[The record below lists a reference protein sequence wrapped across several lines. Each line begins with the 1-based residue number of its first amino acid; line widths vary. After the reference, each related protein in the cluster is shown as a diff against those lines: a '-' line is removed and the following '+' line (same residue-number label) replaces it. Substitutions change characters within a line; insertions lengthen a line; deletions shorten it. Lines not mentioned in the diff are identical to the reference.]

1 MGLRCPCP
9 IALLFLFACT
19 YAQPPCILI
28 TPSVLRLENEET
40 IVVDGQGTAFDGNIL
55 IQDFPKNRLT
65 LSQSRISVNGGN
77 GFIGTTKIKI
87 HAKDF
92 EIDPKNKQFVSVKV
106 VSPDCPLE
114 KVVLVSFHSGYIF
127 IQTDKPIYTPKSTVL
142 YRIFTMT
149 NKLQAV
155 GKNVIIEFVDPRNI
169 IRRRE
174 LRMTPPSGLI
184 SLSHTIPELVSYGV
198 WTISAKYEDTPELNY
213 TANYEVK
220 EYVLPSFEIKIIPNQ
235 NFFYVDD
242 KEFTIDIQ
250 ARYLY
255 GKTVNGHA
263 FVFFS
268 VKDEKNK
275 RGLPDSLRRIAIDDG
290 NGKVSLSRDDIR
302 KSFPNIEEL
311 EGHSIHV
318 TVTVITDTGSDL
330 VEAELEDIFIVKS
343 PYKIL
348 FTKTSK
354 FFKPGM
360 PFHLTVFVTN
370 PDGSPANRV
379 PVLAEPG
386 NVPGNTQEDGTTR
399 LTLNTQG
406 NIKTLDIKVKTAHT
420 KLPESRQASASMT
433 ATAYSPL
440 AGNYLHISIATSEL
454 KLGGN
459 ANVDFVIRNIKTDIA
474 NQINQFTYLI
484 LNKGQIMKV
493 GTQLRQP
500 GQNLVTMLLPITE
513 DFIPSFRIVAYY
525 TVVTGATREI
535 VSDSVWVDV
544 VDSCMGTL
552 EVTREK
558 KNTDIIRPSKEV
570 TLTVKAD
577 HKATVGLVAVD
588 KGVFV
593 LNSKFK
599 ITQKKVWDS
608 VEKSDIGCTPGGGA
622 NNEGVFYDAGLALHT
637 TFQTSTRQR
646 SEQFCEIKAN
656 RKRRSSVAYIE
667 YKATKASSYNG
678 LLKKC
683 CQDGMQENLMG
694 HSCEHRSRYIQEGKE
709 CVDAFL
715 DCCNDVEKKKEL
727 DRKLKVE
734 SSLERSDEDENFLD
748 YADVTVRT
756 QFPESWLWTV
766 RQMTAKADFNGIS
779 TEEVKVTVK
788 DSITTWEVLAVSLS
802 ENKGICV
809 SKPHDLIVFQ
819 DFFIDLKLPYSV
831 VRNEQ
836 VEIRAILYNYGP
848 GEIKVQVEFLY
859 QEKFCSLSNAKKN
872 YRQLVTLLPESSR
885 AVPFIIVPLEL
896 GEHDVE
902 VRAAGAFGLNDGV
915 RKKLNVVPE
924 GLKVTENLISV
935 TLEPEIK
942 GKDGIQ
948 QEKVSTISGRSL
960 VPNTD
965 VDTIITL
972 QGTPIS
978 QMVEDAINGLNLNHL
993 IVMPHG
999 CGEQNMM
1006 FLAPALI
1013 AIHYLDTTSQWD
1025 RVGVNRRSQ
1034 AIEFMK
1040 KGYDQQLTFRRQ
1052 DYSYSANADRRS
1064 STWLTAYVV
1073 KVFAMLRSFIFVEN
1087 DVLCGAIKWLILE
1100 KQKPDGLFK
1109 EDYPVYHQEM
1119 TGAISGSKEVDT
1131 TFTAFVLVAM
1141 MDAERACGATVNN
1154 YQDSIDKGMKFV
1166 LDQYPNVQTPYTTA
1180 IASYA
1185 LARGGKLKDTRK
1197 LLSVSTGNIHWDER
1211 NSKQLSLEATGYA
1224 LLTLLYLKQFELTGP
1239 IVRWIAEQRY
1249 YGEVFTSTQ
1258 ATVVTF
1264 EALAQYQIDIPTVG
1278 NLQLDV
1284 SLNIPSRKQEVTH
1297 RINLQNALV
1306 ARTETL
1312 KTPEEF
1318 VVTAKGKGQGVL
1330 TVQSIYYET
1339 AKERENKCD
1348 NFFLSVTV
1356 KEEDDNA
1363 RKPENVKKSV
1373 SITICTKFLKSYDAT
1388 MSIIDVSMMTGFFP
1402 DINDLNRLMN
1412 GVDKYI
1418 SNFEINKGATE
1429 RGTLI
1434 IYLNKVSHTQEECL
1448 RFRLHQGFEV
1458 GLIQPAS
1465 VTVYDYYTP
1474 ENRCTK
1480 FYHVDKNSAL
1490 YSKICQGEVCR
1501 CAEGNCYKQQQLK
1514 GVTAEKRLESACNS
1528 AVDFVYKV
1536 KLDGIEPRDNY
1547 NSYIMT
1553 IVRVIKQGTDE
1564 NVLQNKRDFTSLV
1577 KCNSA
1582 LNLKIGQEY
1591 IIWGIDKDMFRLGS
1605 SYSYSIGKDTWIEW
1619 WPNDRECQLRVNAET
1634 CEHLDLLA
1642 ETLELIGCPK

>member
-1 MGLRCPCP
+1 
-9 IALLFLFACT
+9 
-19 YAQPPCILI
+19 
-28 TPSVLRLENEET
+28 
-40 IVVDGQGTAFDGNIL
+40 
-55 IQDFPKNRLT
+55 
-65 LSQSRISVNGGN
+65 
-77 GFIGTTKIKI
+77 
-87 HAKDF
+87 
-92 EIDPKNKQFVSVKV
+92 
-106 VSPDCPLE
+106 
-114 KVVLVSFHSGYIF
+114 
-127 IQTDKPIYTPKSTVL
+127 
-142 YRIFTMT
+142 
-149 NKLQAV
+149 
-155 GKNVIIEFVDPRNI
+155 
-169 IRRRE
+169 
-174 LRMTPPSGLI
+174 
-184 SLSHTIPELVSYGV
+184 
-198 WTISAKYEDTPELNY
+198 
-213 TANYEVK
+213 
-220 EYVLPSFEIKIIPNQ
+220 
-235 NFFYVDD
+235 
-242 KEFTIDIQ
+242 
-250 ARYLY
+250 
-255 GKTVNGHA
+255 
-263 FVFFS
+263 
-268 VKDEKNK
+268 
-275 RGLPDSLRRIAIDDG
+275 
-290 NGKVSLSRDDIR
+290 
-302 KSFPNIEEL
+302 
-311 EGHSIHV
+311 
-318 TVTVITDTGSDL
+318 
-330 VEAELEDIFIVKS
+330 
-343 PYKIL
+343 
-348 FTKTSK
+348 
-354 FFKPGM
+354 M

-370 PDGSPANRV
+370 PDGSPAHKV

-386 NVPGNTQEDGTTR
+386 NVAGNTQDDGTTR

-406 NIKTLDIKVKTAHT
+406 NIQTLDIKVKTAHT

-459 ANVDFVIRNIKTDIA
+459 ANVDFVIRNINPGIA

-493 GTQLRQP
+493 GKQLRQP

-513 DFIPSFRIVAYY
+513 GLIPSFRIVAYY

-558 KNTDIIRPSKEV
+558 KGIIRPSKEV

-593 LNSKFK
+593 LNNKFK
-599 ITQKKVWDS
+599 ITQKKVCQPYS
-608 VEKSDIGCTPGGGA
+608 VCSGQELLKMFIPS
-622 NNEGVFYDAGLALHT
+622 
-637 TFQTSTRQR
+637 
-646 SEQFCEIKAN
+646 
-656 RKRRSSVAYIE
+656 KRRGRRRGSAPNLQDAEGDAEGKTRAAGMSIHMSRNVNMPQSSDWFYTTTTSKRRREVQE
-667 YKATKASSYNG
+667 VKDDCDG
-678 LLKKC
+678 LLLSAEK
-683 CQDGMQENLMG
+683 
-694 HSCEHRSRYIQEGKE
+694 RY
-709 CVDAFL
+709 
-715 DCCNDVEKKKEL
+715 
-727 DRKLKVE
+727 RKLKCEIVKIKR
-734 SSLERSDEDENFLD
+734 SL
-748 YADVTVRT
+748 
-756 QFPESWLWTV
+756 
-766 RQMTAKADFNGIS
+766 IS

-859 QEKFCSLSNAKKN
+859 QEKFCSLSSAKKN
-872 YRQLVTLLPESSR
+872 YRQFVTLLPESSR

-915 RKKLNVVPE
+915 RKKLSVVPE

-948 QEKVSTISGRSL
+948 QEKVLTISGRSL

-1073 KVFAMLRSFIFVEN
+1073 KVFAMLRSFIFVDN
-1087 DVLCGAIKWLILE
+1087 DILCGAIKWLILE
-1100 KQKPDGLFK
+1100 KQKPDGLFQ

-1141 MDAERACGATVNN
+1141 LDAESACAATVNS

-1185 LARGGKLKDTRK
+1185 LARGGKLKDTTK
-1197 LLSVSTGNIHWDER
+1197 LLSVSTDNIHWDER

-1284 SLNIPSRKQEVTH
+1284 TLNIPSRKQDVTH

-1318 VVTAKGKGQGVL
+1318 VVTAKGKGQGIL

-1339 AKERENKCD
+1339 AKERENKCN

-1356 KEEDDNA
+1356 KEEEDNA

-1434 IYLNKVSHTQEECL
+1434 IYLNKVS
-1448 RFRLHQGFEV
+1448 R
-1458 GLIQPAS
+1458 I
-1465 VTVYDYYTP
+1465 
-1474 ENRCTK
+1474 
-1480 FYHVDKNSAL
+1480 
-1490 YSKICQGEVCR
+1490 
-1501 CAEGNCYKQQQLK
+1501 
-1514 GVTAEKRLESACNS
+1514 
-1528 AVDFVYKV
+1528 
-1536 KLDGIEPRDNY
+1536 
-1547 NSYIMT
+1547 
-1553 IVRVIKQGTDE
+1553 
-1564 NVLQNKRDFTSLV
+1564 
-1577 KCNSA
+1577 
-1582 LNLKIGQEY
+1582 
-1591 IIWGIDKDMFRLGS
+1591 
-1605 SYSYSIGKDTWIEW
+1605 
-1619 WPNDRECQLRVNAET
+1619 
-1634 CEHLDLLA
+1634 
-1642 ETLELIGCPK
+1642 